1 MRRPGNAKP
10 KRGSTLPL
18 LFGTP
23 ALLLVGVA
31 VVSTTLLSR
40 FDGKAGSAEL
50 DLDAAQTG
58 VEKVLRDPVNGY
70 GREDV
75 SDVRC
80 NGGHNPTVTKGG
92 GFTCSVN
99 VGGAP
104 RHVAVQF
111 TDDVG
116 TYRVGQPR

>member
-1 MRRPGNAKP
+1 M
-10 KRGSTLPL
+10 LPL
-18 LFGTP
+18 LVGTP
-23 ALLLVGVA
+23 ALLLVGVG
-31 VVSTTLLSR
+31 VVSMTMLSR
-40 FDGKAGSAEL
+40 FGGHTGSAEL

-58 VEKVLRDPVNGY
+58 VEQVLRDPVNGY
-70 GREDV
+70 GRNDV

-80 NGGHNPTVTKGG
+80 NDGHNPTVTKGG

-111 TDDVG
+111 TDDAGSYQVD
-116 TYRVGQPR
+116 QPR